1 MLCLLEE
8 NGRKNIRGH
17 SICHSP
23 GQKLGPKLLFVQ
35 NTKKK
40 EMYYGRT
47 CNCKAFGKCL
57 KLCQWDKYSC
67 TEGRRNS
74 IPRNFKKFH
83 CVVCLKNELI
93 YKEALQTELI
103 QSYSQ
108 RSKEPKHYKSRCSTT
123 CTGKKCKCSCNFK
136 FSTRELGIPLAEVYI
151 PFEKY
156 DYSSGWARCSKWKN
170 CCYLHWIEHSF
181 QNSKINILN
190 VQYQGY
196 NRFHK
201 TSPLSTWIPSY
212 SSQKNLCIKQHKLL
226 ADHNFTHVSV
236 QVQIGT
242 DDDLEKS
249 KWN

>member
-181 QNSKINILN
+181 RLQNQRNVRGITGFIKRVPYQHGYHPIL
-190 VQYQGY
+190 
-196 NRFHK
+196 HK
-201 TSPLSTWIPSY
+201 RT
-212 SSQKNLCIKQHKLL
+212 C
-226 ADHNFTHVSV
+226 V
-236 QVQIGT
+236 
-242 DDDLEKS
+242 
-249 KWN
+249 